1 MVKREKNKR
10 KEEEERTSYL
20 HQEAF
25 ECP

>member
-10 KEEEERTSYL
+10 KEEEERTLYL